1 MKLFLDDDL
10 LDVTFRIP
18 CDHVLIQRV
27 TLHAFLADMQ
37 EVVTRYDEVSEC
49 LEDGRPHSVLFHLRH
64 HRTFNMGCGMII
76 AVEAHHAEAICEW
89 LGQRMQG
96 VAVIGAVNDA
106 GHKVT
111 HALEGVEFT
120 HY

>member
-1 MKLFLDDDL
+1 
-10 LDVTFRIP
+10 
-18 CDHVLIQRV
+18 
-27 TLHAFLADMQ
+27 
-37 EVVTRYDEVSEC
+37 
-49 LEDGRPHSVLFHLRH
+49 
-64 HRTFNMGCGMII
+64 MGCGMII

-96 VAVIGAVNDA
+96 VAVIGTVNDA